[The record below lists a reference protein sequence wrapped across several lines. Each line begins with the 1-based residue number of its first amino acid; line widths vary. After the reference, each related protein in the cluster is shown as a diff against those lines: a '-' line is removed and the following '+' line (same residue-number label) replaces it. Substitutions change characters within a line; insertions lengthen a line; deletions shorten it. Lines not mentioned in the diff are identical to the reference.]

1 MDRDG
6 DGRTELSTHDDPIGV
21 SRARVEAAEALRRLG
36 NALVGHHVDD
46 DYLLEMAKTADAML
60 TEVIHGERRTRP
72 IDDLKRYVW
81 GLPPGEGDRVDHF
94 PDCIVSGAANPMG
107 LGMSIRRDGEEAVA
121 RVRLGHAFEG
131 APGRAHGG
139 VVASIFD
146 DVMGIVLTIQSTPAF
161 TARLTVSYLAPV
173 PVGVELEFRARQT
186 WREGRKLFIAAEAT
200 HEGSVIAEAEGL
212 FIALPPER
220 FGLPPAPEEVR
231 AEAGPVFSGDTPEPP
246 GPGRG
251 TGTAP

>member
-1 MDRDG
+1 MN
-6 DGRTELSTHDDPIGV
+6 EDPIKV
-21 SRARVEAAEALRRLG
+21 SDARVEAAEALRRLG

-46 DYLLEMAKTADAML
+46 DYLHEMAKTADAML

-72 IDDLKRYVW
+72 IDDMKRYVW
-81 GLPPGEGDRVDHF
+81 GIHPGAGKRVDHF
-94 PDCIVSGAANPMG
+94 PDCVVSGAANPMG
-107 LGMSIRRDGEEAVA
+107 LGMSIWRDDEEAVA

-139 VVASIFD
+139 VVAAIFD
-146 DVMGIVLTIQSTPAF
+146 DVMGIVLTIHSSPAF

-200 HEGSVIAEAEGL
+200 HEGNVIAEAEGM

-220 FGLPPAPEEVR
+220 FGLPPAPEEIR
-231 AEAGPVFSGDTPEPP
+231 AEASTVFAGDTPEPP
-246 GPGRG
+246 GTGRASG
-251 TGTAP
+251 PSL

>member
-1 MDRDG
+1 MQ
-6 DGRTELSTHDDPIGV
+6 V
-21 SRARVEAAEALRRLG
+21 SQARIEAAEALRRLG

-46 DYLLEMAKTADAML
+46 DYLLEMAKMADGML
-60 TEVIHGERRTRP
+60 TEVISGERRIRNV
-72 IDDLKRYVW
+72 DDMKRYVW
-81 GLPPGEGDRVDHF
+81 GLHPGEGARVDHF
-94 PDCIVSGAANPMG
+94 PDCVVSGTANPMG
-107 LGMSIRRDGEEAVA
+107 LGMTIWRDGEEAVA

-139 VVASIFD
+139 VVAAIFD

-173 PVGVELEFRARQT
+173 PIGVELEFRARQT
-186 WREGRKLFIAAEAT
+186 WREDGKLFIAAEAT
-200 HEGSVIAEAEGL
+200 HDGAVLAEAEGL

-231 AEAGPVFSGDTPEPP
+231 AETQEFQPETT
-246 GPGRG
+246 GRG
-251 TGTAP
+251 PDPAP

>member
-1 MDRDG
+1 MN
-6 DGRTELSTHDDPIGV
+6 EDPIKV
-21 SRARVEAAEALRRLG
+21 SQARVEAAEALRRLG
-36 NALVGHHVDD
+36 NALVGHHVEDD
-46 DYLLEMAKTADAML
+46 DLFEMAKTADAML
-60 TEVIHGERRTRP
+60 AEVIHGERRIRP
-72 IDDLKRYVW
+72 VDDMKRYVW
-81 GLPPGEGDRVDHF
+81 GIHPGEGDRLDHF

-107 LGMSIRRDGEEAVA
+107 LGMTIWRDDEEAVA

-186 WREGRKLFIAAEAT
+186 WQEGRKVFIAAEAT
-200 HEGSVIAEAEGL
+200 HDGEVLAEAEGL
-212 FIALPPER
+212 FIALPPEQ
-220 FGLPPAPEEVR
+220 FGLPPDLDEVR
-231 AEAGPVFSGDTPEPP
+231 AEVGETPA
-246 GPGRG
+246 RG
-251 TGTAP
+251 TGGVPPTGAA

>member
-1 MDRDG
+1 
-6 DGRTELSTHDDPIGV
+6 
-21 SRARVEAAEALRRLG
+21 
-36 NALVGHHVDD
+36 
-46 DYLLEMAKTADAML
+46 MAKVADGML
-60 TEVIHGERRTRP
+60 REVISGERRIRP
-72 IDDLKRYVW
+72 VDDMKRYVW
-81 GLPPGEGDRVDHF
+81 GLHPGEGDRVDHF
-94 PDCIVSGAANPMG
+94 PDCVVSGAANPMG
-107 LGMSIRRDGEEAVA
+107 LGMTIWRDDDQAVA

-139 VVASIFD
+139 VVAAVFD
-146 DVMGIVLTIQSTPAF
+146 DVMGIVLTIHQTPAF

-200 HEGSVIAEAEGL
+200 HGGAVVAEAEGL

-231 AEAGPVFSGDTPEPP
+231 AQTQEAQDVQDARSESQGQGSDP
-246 GPGRG
+246 
-251 TGTAP
+251 AL